1 MSAHSSPVLSIKDL
15 DEGETPPSYS
25 DSIAGDDEGYQ
36 TSPSDCSYEGASA
49 SPELN
54 SLMHGMEAKRTDNTP
69 RAPSLRSIAAPIQQ
83 FIPDCVL
90 TPKSKLDHTLSHLRL
105 CFSNESDATQTA
117 LPATG
122 KNLTTASAQATP
134 TKNRNNA
141 CLVQ

>member
-1 MSAHSSPVLSIKDL
+1 MSAQSSPVLSIKDL
-15 DEGETPPSYS
+15 DESKTPPSYS

-54 SLMHGMEAKRTDNTP
+54 SVEVERTDSTP
-69 RAPSLRSIAAPIQQ
+69 RAPSLRSIAAPLQQ
-83 FIPDCVL
+83 FIPECVL

-105 CFSNESDATQTA
+105 CFSNESESSQTA

-122 KNLTTASAQATP
+122 EILTAASAQATP
-134 TKNRNNA
+134 TKNTNHA